1 MQIDKYR
8 REVEE
13 ARMVAQEKEDLL
25 ERVRQEGHIETEKVC
40 WQYIYIYIFVIYHFE
55 IKKFLQNN
63 IECYNFISFR

>member
-40 WQYIYIYIFVIYHFE
+40 WQYI
-55 IKKFLQNN
+55 
-63 IECYNFISFR
+63 